1 VKISHFKAK
10 CSYFENI
17 VILNVMKF
25 NRYTNVLRDNIDELN
40 QAVNDIIAKGG
51 SVMGGLGMIHL
62 SQKLFYYQTIV
73 VEDENNDVLGD
84 YLVVSQN
91 LDYLEEVKRLAQQ
104 GNKLEAVKL
113 YKDMTGL
120 GLKDAKDW
128 VDINC

>member
-1 VKISHFKAK
+1 
-10 CSYFENI
+10 
-17 VILNVMKF
+17 MKF
-25 NRYTNVLRDNIDELN
+25 NRYTNVLGDNIDELN

-51 SVMGGLGMIHL
+51 SVIGGLGMIHL
-62 SQKLFYYQTIV
+62 SQKLLYYQTII

-84 YLVVSQN
+84 YIVVSEKP
-91 LDYLEEVKRLAQQ
+91 DYLEEVKRLAQQ

-120 GLKDAKDW
+120 GLKEAKDW